1 MTHSRRDLLIFS
13 GATVAIGLPSVA
25 LAETF
30 SSLFEQAKWKS
41 FGVDDWSR
49 YDPLER
55 SQAGAQRRPYSE
67 WHFQPGS
74 SSVEKLFDLIAFA
87 EAGSK
92 GYDAVHHSAKRRPKP
107 PTEMTV
113 KEIFI
118 WIKATPGQHHA
129 IGRYQFIP
137 STLAH
142 LVKRSKLSPSAQF
155 TPHVQDRLGL
165 ILLEDAGLKK
175 FNDGKLSLDRF
186 MNNLA
191 RIWAGLPLKNGRSVY
206 AGVAKNRATISREFF
221 EAEMKKIFKS

>member
-1 MTHSRRDLLIFS
+1 MLMFS
-13 GATVAIGLPSVA
+13 GAAIAVGLPFDA
-25 LAETF
+25 HADAF
-30 SSLFEQAKWKS
+30 SSLLEQAKWKS

-49 YDPLER
+49 YDPFER

-67 WHFQPGS
+67 WHFKAGS

-92 GYDAVHHSAKRRPKP
+92 GYDAVHHSAKRRPKR

-118 WIKATPGQHHA
+118 WIRATPGQHHA

-142 LVKRSKLSPSAQF
+142 LVKRRKLPPSVRF
-155 TPHVQDRLGL
+155 TPRVQDQLGL
-165 ILLEDAGLKK
+165 LLLEDAGLKK
-175 FNDGKLSLDRF
+175 FNDGKLSLNRF

-191 RIWAGLPLKNGRSVY
+191 RIWAGLPLRNGRSAY
-206 AGVAKNRATISREFF
+206 AGVAKNRATISRKFF
-221 EAEMKKIFKS
+221 ESEMKKIFKV